1 MASESQNVTMW
12 QGEDETI
19 DFYVTDDVGS
29 PKNLTGA
36 SINWGM
42 WNGGT
47 RLLTKTSGN
56 GGATVVNG
64 DGTGDVVRIT
74 LAKADTI
81 DVDADAI
88 YYHECRIS
96 LGGFEQV
103 IATGYVHL
111 MESRTAH
118 Q

>member
-12 QGEDETI
+12 QGEDTI
-19 DFYVTDDVGS
+19 INFYVTDEADN

-36 SINWGM
+36 TIDWGM
-42 WNGGT
+42 WNGST
-47 RLLTKTSGN
+47 RLLMKTSGN
-56 GGATVVNG
+56 GGATVANG

-74 LAKADTI
+74 LVKADT
-81 DVDADAI
+81 VNVGAEAL

-96 LGGFEQV
+96 LAGAERV
-103 IATGYVHL
+103 IATGNVL
-111 MESRTAH
+111 LKESRTA